1 MDRLKHWLDLFE
13 AKTLR
18 ERLLLLVVSLAVLSM
33 LGYLLWIGPQLN
45 EKQRW
50 SDNIH
55 KVEQQ
60 RNQLTMQLAKVEAA
74 LQQDP
79 ERQNRERLEA
89 VRREST
95 QLDKRLKQQQN
106 SMISPELMPRV
117 LEEVLADLPLV
128 LISLHKLPPEVEMGS
143 EVEGVPQIY
152 RHGLRL
158 ELEGSYRDTLD
169 YLKRLEQLHW
179 HLAWE
184 SLDIRMKRYPKATII
199 LDLYTLSFDEV
210 WLGV

>member
-1 MDRLKHWLDLFE
+1 MDRLNQWLDLFE

-18 ERLLLLVVSLAVLSM
+18 ERLLLLAVGLAVLTM
-33 LGYLLWIGPQLN
+33 LGYLLWIGPQL
-45 EKQRW
+45 EQRRHW
-50 SDNIH
+50 SDDIQ
-55 KVEQQ
+55 KTEQQ
-60 RNQLTMQLAKVEAA
+60 RNQTRLQLVKLEAA
-74 LQQDP
+74 LEQDP
-79 ERQNRERLEA
+79 DRRNRQRLEA
-89 VRREST
+89 ARRESSE
-95 QLDKRLKQQQN
+95 LDKRLRQQQTT
-106 SMISPELMPRV
+106 MISPELMPQV

-128 LISLHKLPPEVEMGS
+128 LISLQKLPPQVEMGS
-143 EVEGVPQIY
+143 EVEGVPSIY

-179 HLAWE
+179 RLAWD